1 MYTEICYYQGQPLIA
16 SRSQSNYINAHDE
29 IALKQIQD
37 MHSTQNQKK
46 LIMSRT
52 CLMEEMAEVRVQAF

>member
-37 MHSTQNQKK
+37 MHSTKNQKK
-46 LIMSRT
+46 LIMSST
-52 CLMEEMAEVRVQAF
+52 YGGDG